1 MYTTLLEKYRTL
13 EHDIGVLQEKL
24 EEEGDNKT
32 NLQRLLSLAS
42 ADADK
47 WRSKYET
54 EGVTRAK
61 ELEAA
66 RQELAC
72 QLEEAEVQIEQL
84 NVKNAGLEKMK
95 QRTAMELV
103 QMQGELENTRAL
115 AAAAEEKQKNTEKE
129 IDEWKTKVDAV
140 ALELESSRKECRN
153 YAAQN
158 SRVNAA
164 YKESLERVSSLCQEK
179 ESLAREIK
187 TLTDQISNRS
197 QTLHNIQLSFKR
209 LQGEKE
215 ELQAD
220 LEEAEIALE
229 QEEIKVQRSQVE
241 LNQVKQEAERRVQE
255 KDEEFEKT
263 RYDVVDYLCRET
275 VLNLVRMLVTVC

>member
-1 MYTTLLEKYRTL
+1 MYTTLLEKYRNL
-13 EHDIGVLQEKL
+13 EPEIDVLKEKL
-24 EEEGDNKT
+24 EEECDGKT

-42 ADADK
+42 AEADK
-47 WRSKYET
+47 WRNKYET
-54 EGVTRAK
+54 EGVTRAQ

-66 RQELAC
+66 RQKLAYR
-72 QLEEAEVQIEQL
+72 LEETEIQIEQL

-95 QRTAMELV
+95 QRTAVELV
-103 QMQGELENTRAL
+103 QIQGQLESTRAL
-115 AAAAEEKQKNTEKE
+115 AAAAEEREKEAEKE
-129 IDEWKTKVDAV
+129 IDEWKRKVDAIT
-140 ALELESSRKECRN
+140 LELESSRKECRN

-164 YKESLERVSSLCQEK
+164 YKETLQQINSLQQEK
-179 ESLAREIK
+179 DSLASENK
-187 TLTDQISNRS
+187 TLMDQISNRS

-229 QEEIKVQRSQVE
+229 QEEVKVQRAQVE
-241 LNQVKQEAERRVQE
+241 INQLKQENERRLQE
-255 KDEEFEKT
+255 KDEEFDNT
-263 RYDVVDYLCRET
+263 R
-275 VLNLVRMLVTVC
+275 